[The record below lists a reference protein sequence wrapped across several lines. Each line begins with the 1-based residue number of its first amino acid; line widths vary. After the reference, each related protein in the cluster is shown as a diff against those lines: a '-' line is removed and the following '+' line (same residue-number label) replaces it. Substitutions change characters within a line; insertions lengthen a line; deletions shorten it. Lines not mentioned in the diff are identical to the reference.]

1 MTSLDGERAR
11 LSQAPGSETT
21 GHRWGFDKSRS
32 LWTSRRLGV
41 VFGEEAAA
49 GIPASP
55 IPQQACPIV
64 MCRIVG
70 SQHREQARRC
80 TISSLLPRCSRSAD
94 LDPLIVKEGMRT
106 HQPSVSR
113 SRRDICQRY
122 LVIGACLG
130 RGLNSTS
137 RAVWVRGSERR
148 QSARSSRS
156 RRVRCS
162 AGDAPKQTLGIY
174 SADFYPAIAEWQSR
188 QSQLRP
194 SPRRTSIARQR
205 QTPPF
210 PRPRFDTKAS
220 AMASSAAR
228 NSELR

>member
-1 MTSLDGERAR
+1 MANEPACP
-11 LSQAPGSETT
+11 QAPGSETT

-80 TISSLLPRCSRSAD
+80 TISSLLPRCSRPTD

-113 SRRDICQRY
+113 SRRDTPS
-122 LVIGACLG
+122 VGATSSSARVSAEVSIPPHG
-130 RGLNSTS
+130 RFGSVGLN
-137 RAVWVRGSERR
+137 GGNRR
-148 QSARSSRS
+148 ILPVSARPGEGHLAEPIADVQPA
-156 RRVRCS
+156 RREPLFMP
-162 AGDAPKQTLGIY
+162 PKQTPTLTMTIG
-174 SADFYPAIAEWQSR
+174 DVGCRLCKNVHE
-188 QSQLRP
+188 
-194 SPRRTSIARQR
+194 PRVRRIVFSIA
-205 QTPPF
+205 
-210 PRPRFDTKAS
+210 
-220 AMASSAAR
+220 SS
-228 NSELR
+228 

>member
-1 MTSLDGERAR
+1 
-11 LSQAPGSETT
+11 SETT

-55 IPQQACPIV
+55 IPQQAYPIV

-106 HQPSVSR
+106 HQPSVNRKPPRYTISP
-113 SRRDICQRY
+113 RY
-122 LVIGACLG
+122 LVL
-130 RGLNSTS
+130 
-137 RAVWVRGSERR
+137 
-148 QSARSSRS
+148 
-156 RRVRCS
+156 
-162 AGDAPKQTLGIY
+162 
-174 SADFYPAIAEWQSR
+174 
-188 QSQLRP
+188 
-194 SPRRTSIARQR
+194 
-205 QTPPF
+205 
-210 PRPRFDTKAS
+210 
-220 AMASSAAR
+220 
-228 NSELR
+228 

>member
-1 MTSLDGERAR
+1 MANEPACP
-11 LSQAPGSETT
+11 QAPGSETT

-106 HQPSVSR
+106 HQPSVNR
-113 SRRDICQRY
+113 SRRDTSS
-122 LVIGACLG
+122 VGATSSSARVSAEVSIPPHG
-130 RGLNSTS
+130 RFGSVGLNGGNRR
-137 RAVWVRGSERR
+137 RAEGHDLANGVPLTALKRSFALRHR
-148 QSARSSRS
+148 TARF
-156 RRVRCS
+156 
-162 AGDAPKQTLGIY
+162 AP
-174 SADFYPAIAEWQSR
+174 FR
-188 QSQLRP
+188 H
-194 SPRRTSIARQR
+194 
-205 QTPPF
+205 
-210 PRPRFDTKAS
+210 
-220 AMASSAAR
+220 
-228 NSELR
+228 

>member
-1 MTSLDGERAR
+1 MANELACP
-11 LSQAPGSETT
+11 QAPGSETT

-32 LWTSRRLGV
+32 LWTSRRLVV

-55 IPQQACPIV
+55 IPQQAYPIV

-113 SRRDICQRY
+113 SRRDTPS
-122 LVIGACLG
+122 VGA
-130 RGLNSTS
+130 TS
-137 RAVWVRGSERR
+137 SSARVSAEVQR
-148 QSARSSRS
+148 QSGPEANTQ
-156 RRVRCS
+156 RRLLPEPITQTCVPGTSTCRLV
-162 AGDAPKQTLGIY
+162 APLGA
-174 SADFYPAIAEWQSR
+174 SLAIAIRWEMPQGCEG
-188 QSQLRP
+188 P
-194 SPRRTSIARQR
+194 
-205 QTPPF
+205 
-210 PRPRFDTKAS
+210 
-220 AMASSAAR
+220 
-228 NSELR
+228 